1 MSKKRAVFTIHYRY
15 AGSLRPD
22 PAKRHEV
29 SFGRYDPNHPDGE
42 RGRTYRTY
50 KSFTVA
56 SARRVRRLLEGGHSW
71 WAEDRGG
78 AYKDFGPPPWE
89 LRQETDR

>member
-1 MSKKRAVFTIHYRY
+1 MSKKRAVFAIHYRY

-22 PAKRHEV
+22 PAMRHVVE
-29 SFGRYDPNHPDGE
+29 FGRYDPNHPDGE
-42 RGRTYRTY
+42 RGHTY
-50 KSFTVA
+50 KYLTVA
-56 SARRVRRLLEGGHSW
+56 SARRVRRLLEGGHTW